1 MRCPTV
7 TVIVD
12 TYNHERFIEQALG
25 SVLDQD
31 YPQSDMEIVVVDDGS
46 TDKTPDLLR
55 KFGEKITVIQKRNGG
70 QASAFNAAIPLAKGE
85 IVAFLDG
92 DDWWAKNKLSTVMS
106 EFSGNPE
113 IGVVGHGFYEY
124 LETAQQAKAV
134 LPESTKRVSLKV
146 LADGRAFANSMC
158 FFGTSRVSIR
168 KRVLDRIGQIPE
180 TLLVEA
186 DEFMSTMA
194 VAKSGGVI
202 LKQPL
207 TFYRLHA
214 GNLFYF
220 ASHDEEKSRRKM
232 SVLCHLGDALR
243 SQLQQELPSR
253 DIAEAV
259 VLPIEIE
266 ARRLKLSLDGGWP
279 WETVRIERASLRLAY
294 KHMGWKY
301 RLFKIFPLFLMMVLP
316 PKRFYKVR
324 EFYSKMNLKRLRKYT
339 GEPVSSSG
347 VNTYNVKS
355 REN

>member
-1 MRCPTV
+1 MRSPTV

-12 TYNHERFIEQALG
+12 TYNHDQFIEQALS

-31 YPQSDMEIVVVDDGS
+31 YPQADMEIVVVDDGS

-70 QASAFNAAIPLAKGE
+70 QASAFNIAIPLARGE

-106 EFSGNPE
+106 EFKENPE

-124 LETAQQAKAV
+124 LEAGQQMKAV
-134 LPESTKRVSLKV
+134 LPESTQRVDLKV
-146 LADGRAFANSMC
+146 LADGRAFSNSMC

-168 KRVLDRIGQIPE
+168 KRVLDRIGRIPE

-194 VAKSGGVI
+194 VAKSRAVM

-220 ASHDEEKSRRKM
+220 TSHDEGKSRRKM
-232 SVLCHLGDALR
+232 SVLFHLSEALR
-243 SQLQQELPSR
+243 SQLREELASQE
-253 DIAEAV
+253 IADAV

-266 ARRLKLSLDGGWP
+266 AKRLKLSLDGGWP

-294 KHMGWKY
+294 KRMGWKY

-324 EFYSKMNLKRLRKYT
+324 EFYSKMNLKRFRMYT
-339 GEPVSSSG
+339 GEPVRSSG
-347 VNTYNVKS
+347 ATAYHAKS

>member
-12 TYNHERFIEQALG
+12 TYNHDRFIEQALV

-31 YPQSDMEIVVVDDGS
+31 YPQSDREIVVVDDGS

-55 KFGEKITVIQKRNGG
+55 KFGDKITVVQKHNGG
-70 QASAFNAAIPLAKGE
+70 QASAFNAAIPLARGE
-85 IVAFLDG
+85 VVAFLDG

-106 EFSGNPE
+106 EFSGNPD

-124 LETAQQAKAV
+124 LEAAQQAKVV
-134 LPESTKRVSLKV
+134 LPESTQRVDLRA
-146 LADGRAFANSMC
+146 LADGRGFANSMC

-168 KRVLDRIGQIPE
+168 KRVLDRIGRIPE
-180 TLLVEA
+180 ALLVEA

-194 VAKSGGVI
+194 VAKSGAVI

-207 TFYRLHA
+207 TYYRLHS

-220 ASHDEEKSRRKM
+220 ASHDEEKRRRKM
-232 SVLCHLGDALR
+232 SVLFHLGEALR
-243 SQLQQELPSR
+243 SQLRQELASKE
-253 DIAEAV
+253 IADAV
-259 VLPIEIE
+259 VLPIELE
-266 ARRLKLSLDGGWP
+266 ARRLKLTLDGGWP
-279 WETVRIERASLRLAY
+279 WETVRIERASLKLAY
-294 KHMGWKY
+294 RHMGWKY
-301 RLFKIFPLFLMMVLP
+301 RLFKMFSLSLMMVLP

-347 VNTYNVKS
+347 VSTYNVKS